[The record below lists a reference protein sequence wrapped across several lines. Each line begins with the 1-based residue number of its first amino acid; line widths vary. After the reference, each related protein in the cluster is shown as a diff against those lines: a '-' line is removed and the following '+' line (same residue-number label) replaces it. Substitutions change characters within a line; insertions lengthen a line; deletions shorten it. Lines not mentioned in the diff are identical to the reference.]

1 MTKVQAYGFFSAK
14 GGSGKTAL
22 ATAAA
27 FAFANQGEQVA
38 VFDVDFTGTS
48 IADGLGLQAPGPGGA
63 LLDVDQTRAARCD
76 TTVELPFLDAAMVP
90 NAPTFD
96 PIAMAWRH
104 PEAPQILW
112 YPSSPL
118 SRHIRRIQDHILAP
132 ESEEVQARLAAV
144 LRALLEAPGRPVTRL
159 IFDLGTG
166 IHGMPGVVA
175 GAAEVLGCRYQALLI
190 SGPDR
195 NDLKRSAELA
205 AHLMRGGLPVR
216 WVLNRNKDLDL
227 KTARDELRSS
237 IGGGHRHGVWSV
249 LEAFGHH
256 EALDEMYRRDSLD
269 FTAEELERFA
279 DRIVLGNTCS

>member
-63 LLDVDQTRAARCD
+63 LLGVDQTRAARCD

-104 PEAPQILW
+104 PEAPQSE
-112 YPSSPL
+112 PSGPSVQGKADL
-118 SRHIRRIQDHILAP
+118 NQRRNAGPDPSHAKGLCRAAP
-132 ESEEVQARLAAV
+132 REGPGAKAARRCKRAASGAE
-144 LRALLEAPGRPVTRL
+144 RAN
-159 IFDLGTG
+159 
-166 IHGMPGVVA
+166 VVDV
-175 GAAEVLGCRYQALLI
+175 GAAQRGNVVRQRSCAHARSKSKWCCRCYCRWRRAGCPLTSR
-190 SGPDR
+190 
-195 NDLKRSAELA
+195 
-205 AHLMRGGLPVR
+205 
-216 WVLNRNKDLDL
+216 
-227 KTARDELRSS
+227 AR
-237 IGGGHRHGVWSV
+237 
-249 LEAFGHH
+249 
-256 EALDEMYRRDSLD
+256 
-269 FTAEELERFA
+269 
-279 DRIVLGNTCS
+279 

>member
-48 IADGLGLQAPGPGGA
+48 IADGLGLQAPGSGGA
-63 LLDVDQTRAARCD
+63 LLGVDQTRAARCD
-76 TTVELPFLDAAMVP
+76 ATVELPFLDAAMVP

-132 ESEEVQARLAAV
+132 ESRKVEARFIAV

-175 GAAEVLGCRYQALLI
+175 GAAEALDCRYQALLI
-190 SGPDR
+190 SGPER
-195 NDLKRSAELA
+195 NDLERSAELA
-205 AHLMRGGLPVR
+205 AYLMGAGLPVR

-227 KTARDELRSS
+227 KIARDELRYR
-237 IGGGHRHGVWSV
+237 IGNGHRHGVWSV
-249 LEAFGHH
+249 LEGFGYH
-256 EALDEMYRRDSLD
+256 EALNEMSRRDSLD
-269 FTAEELERFA
+269 FTAGELERFA
-279 DRIVLGNTCS
+279 AYIVLGNL